1 MSNLK
6 TCQDPPNQGQGIWP
20 YFQKNQNNYFVEN
33 KMIKHIFFYLSNFK
47 ILHFFDEIFMA
58 DHTLFEFF
66 VHGFA
71 FGEFLLQVNNLVFQ
85 TFIPSDPKL
94 GIPFGNYWGKTINQD
109 MFCSLYTYMVCRFK
123 RCMHNFLSV
132 SELYLAGSNLKT
144 YNLL

>member
-20 YFQKNQNNYFVEN
+20 YFQKNQKNYFVEN

-66 VHGFA
+66 VHRFA
-71 FGEFLLQVNNLVFQ
+71 FGEFLLQVNNLIFQ
-85 TFIPSDPKL
+85 TLIHSDPKL
-94 GIPFGNYWGKTINQD
+94 GIPFEIFFCGKKPKI
-109 MFCSLYTYMVCRFK
+109 FSVVCRCQQYVWLIF
-123 RCMHNFLSV
+123 
-132 SELYLAGSNLKT
+132 
-144 YNLL
+144 